1 MSIPFAGT
9 GITNRGWQ
17 CPGCGRCYAPWVT
30 ICASCPRTFP
40 AIATSCHP
48 SGIEVVHA
56 ECEGNIDSDPLAT
69 NAPVCERCWITKPC
83 DCEEDL

>member
-9 GITNRGWQ
+9 KITERGWQ

-30 ICASCPRTFP
+30 MCASCPRTFP

-48 SGIEVVHA
+48 SGIKEDQGA
-56 ECEGNIDSDPLAT
+56 SRYEYQ
-69 NAPVCERCWITKPC
+69 NAPRGTN
-83 DCEEDL
+83 EEEQQ